1 MSAQVKV
8 CRINEF
14 LALGPSQPLALIAG
28 PCVLESE
35 TLAVET
41 AGRLAEIA
49 KEFGLPLIFKSSFD
63 KANRSSVH
71 SFRGPGLEEGLRW
84 LAQVKRATKLPL
96 LTDVH
101 EPWQAAEAAQ
111 VVDVLQVPAFL
122 CRQTDLLLACGR
134 TGKPVNVK
142 KGQFMAPSDM
152 KNVVEKIASTGNTAI
167 TLSERGSSFGYHN
180 LVVDLRS
187 LAIMR
192 RFAPV
197 VFDVT
202 HSLQLPGGLGH
213 ATGGEKQFFLHL
225 ARGAVGC
232 GVDGLFAEVHPQPD
246 RALSDAATQLSFSEF
261 RVMVEQVL
269 PIHETVSRFSSPG

>member
-1 MSAQVKV
+1 MSIQVKV

-14 LALGPSQPLALIAG
+14 LALGPGQPLVLIAG

-35 TLAVET
+35 MLAVEA

-63 KANRSSVH
+63 KANRSSVR
-71 SFRGPGLEEGLRW
+71 SFRGPGLEQGLHW
-84 LAQVKRATKLPL
+84 LAQVKRATGLPL

-152 KNVVEKIASTGNTAI
+152 QNVVDKIASTGNNAI
-167 TLSERGSSFGYHN
+167 TLTERGSSFGYHN

-192 RFAPV
+192 RLAPV

-225 ARGAVGC
+225 ARGAVAC
-232 GVDGLFAEVHPQPD
+232 GIDGLFAEVHPEPD
-246 RALSDAATQLSFSEF
+246 RALSDATTQLAFPEF
-261 RVMVEQVL
+261 RLMVEQVL
-269 PIHETVSRFSSPG
+269 PIHQTVSRFFSPE

>member
-1 MSAQVKV
+1 MSSQVKV

-14 LALGPSQPLALIAG
+14 LALGPGQPLVLIAG

-35 TLAVET
+35 MLAVET

-71 SFRGPGLEEGLRW
+71 AFRGPGLEQGLHW
-84 LAQVKRATKLPL
+84 FAQVKRATSLPL

-152 KNVVEKIASTGNTAI
+152 QNVVDKIASTGNNAI
-167 TLSERGSSFGYHN
+167 TLTERGSSFGYHN

-225 ARGAVGC
+225 ARGAVAC
-232 GVDGLFAEVHPQPD
+232 GIDGLFAEVHPEPD
-246 RALSDAATQLSFSEF
+246 RALSDATTQLAFPEF
-261 RVMVEQVL
+261 RLMVEQVL
-269 PIHETVSRFSSPG
+269 LIHQTVSRFSSAE

>member
-1 MSAQVKV
+1 MSNQVKV

-14 LALGPSQPLALIAG
+14 LALGSGQPLVLIAG

-35 TLAVET
+35 MLAVEA

-63 KANRSSVH
+63 KANRSSVR
-71 SFRGPGLEEGLRW
+71 SFRGPGLEQGLHW
-84 LAQVKRATKLPL
+84 LAQVKRATGLPL

-152 KNVVEKIASTGNTAI
+152 QNVVDKIASTGNNAI
-167 TLSERGSSFGYHN
+167 TLTERGSSFGYHN

-192 RFAPV
+192 RLAPV

-225 ARGAVGC
+225 ARGAVAC
-232 GVDGLFAEVHPQPD
+232 GIDGLFAEVHPEPE
-246 RALSDAATQLSFSEF
+246 RALSDATTQLAFPEF
-261 RVMVEQVL
+261 RLMVEQVL
-269 PIHETVSRFSSPG
+269 LIHQTVSRFFSPE

>member
-1 MSAQVKV
+1 MSNQVKV

-14 LALGPSQPLALIAG
+14 LALGSGQPLVLIAG

-35 TLAVET
+35 MLAVEA

-63 KANRSSVH
+63 KANRSSVR
-71 SFRGPGLEEGLRW
+71 SFRGPGLEQGLHW
-84 LAQVKRATKLPL
+84 LAQVKRATGLPL

-152 KNVVEKIASTGNTAI
+152 QNVVDKIASTGNNAI
-167 TLSERGSSFGYHN
+167 TLTERGSSFGYHN

-192 RFAPV
+192 RLAPV

-225 ARGAVGC
+225 ARGAVAC
-232 GVDGLFAEVHPQPD
+232 GIDGLFAEVHPEPE
-246 RALSDAATQLSFSEF
+246 RALSDATTQLAFPEF

-269 PIHETVSRFSSPG
+269 LIHQTVSRFFSPE

>member
-1 MSAQVKV
+1 MKV

-14 LALGPSQPLALIAG
+14 LALGPGQSLVLIAG

-49 KEFGLPLIFKSSFD
+49 KDFGLPLIFKSSFD

-71 SFRGPGLEEGLRW
+71 SFRGPGLEQGLHW
-84 LAQVKRATKLPL
+84 LAQVKRATGLPL

-152 KNVVEKIASTGNTAI
+152 QNVLEKIASTGNSAI
-167 TLSERGSSFGYHN
+167 TLTERGSSFGYHN

-213 ATGGEKQFFLHL
+213 ATAGEKQFFLHL
-225 ARGAVGC
+225 ARGAAAC
-232 GVDGLFAEVHPQPD
+232 GIDGLFAEVHPEPD
-246 RALSDAATQLSFSEF
+246 RALSDSTTQLAFPEF
-261 RVMVEQVL
+261 RLMVEQVL
-269 PIHETVSRFSSPG
+269 LIHETVSRFSSAE

>member
-1 MSAQVKV
+1 MSIQVKV

-14 LALGPSQPLALIAG
+14 LALGSGQPLVLIAG

-35 TLAVET
+35 MLAVEA

-63 KANRSSVH
+63 KANRSSVR
-71 SFRGPGLEEGLRW
+71 SFRGPGLEQGLHW
-84 LAQVKRATKLPL
+84 LAQVKRATGLPL

-152 KNVVEKIASTGNTAI
+152 QNVVDKIASTGNNAI
-167 TLSERGSSFGYHN
+167 TLTERGSSFGYHN

-192 RFAPV
+192 RLAPV

-225 ARGAVGC
+225 ARGAVAC
-232 GVDGLFAEVHPQPD
+232 GIDGLFAEVHPEPE
-246 RALSDAATQLSFSEF
+246 RALSDATTQLAFPEF

-269 PIHETVSRFSSPG
+269 LIHQTVSRFFSPE